1 MLDAI
6 GRTDPECAPVLA
18 RLDRTFVSRI
28 WNDKK
33 ITAHHGII
41 PTRNAFQL
49 SALTETERNVY
60 MLIRRNYLAQFLP
73 CMSPISHGCSSTLAG
88 SCSVPPGERR

>member
-1 MLDAI
+1 
-6 GRTDPECAPVLA
+6 VLA

-41 PTRNAFQL
+41 PTRNAFQF

-73 CMSPISHGCSSTLAG
+73 LHESDLHGCSSTLAG
-88 SCSVPPGERR
+88 NCSAQQEERR